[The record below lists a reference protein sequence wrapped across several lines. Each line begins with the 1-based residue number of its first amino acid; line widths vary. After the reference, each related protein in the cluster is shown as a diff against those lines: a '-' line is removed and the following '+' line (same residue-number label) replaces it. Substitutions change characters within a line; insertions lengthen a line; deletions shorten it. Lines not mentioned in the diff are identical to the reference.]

1 VPLLFGYRCTV
12 PPATFIFPGAT
23 PAKQPGSRPAP
34 LENGDLLSAAEFLRR
49 YEDMPEVKKAQLIE
63 GIVHMP
69 SPVRVVH
76 SRPDGFI
83 QMWLGAYSVR
93 TPGTESLP
101 NVTVR
106 LDADNVVQPDA
117 LLRLLP
123 ECGGRTRVDEK
134 GLLEG
139 PPELI
144 VEVAASSASIDARDK
159 LRAYRRNGVR
169 EYILWRTLD
178 GLLDWWILENDEY
191 RPNPPDAQRLINSRE
206 FPGLVLA
213 VDALLAF
220 DGAKVLDVLQTALQS
235 PAHQAFRAKLQAAAE
250 PKRS

>member
-1 VPLLFGYRCTV
+1 M
-12 PPATFIFPGAT
+12 
-23 PAKQPGSRPAP
+23 KQTGSKPAP
-34 LENGDLLSAAEFLRR
+34 LENGDLLSAGEFLRR

-69 SPVRVVH
+69 SPVRLNEH
-76 SRPDGFI
+76 AAPDSLI
-83 QMWLGAYSVR
+83 QAWLVSYAAR
-93 TPGTESLP
+93 TPGTQTAG
-101 NVTVR
+101 NATVR
-106 LDADNVVQPDA
+106 LDPDNVPQPDA

-123 ECGGRTRVDEK
+123 ECGGRTRVDDK
-134 GLLEG
+134 GLLDG

-178 GLLDWWILENDEY
+178 GSLDWWVLENDDY
-191 RPNPPDAQRLINSRE
+191 RPNPPDTQRLIHSRE

-213 VDALLAF
+213 VDALLA
-220 DGAKVLDVLQTALQS
+220 
-235 PAHQAFRAKLQAAAE
+235 
-250 PKRS
+250 